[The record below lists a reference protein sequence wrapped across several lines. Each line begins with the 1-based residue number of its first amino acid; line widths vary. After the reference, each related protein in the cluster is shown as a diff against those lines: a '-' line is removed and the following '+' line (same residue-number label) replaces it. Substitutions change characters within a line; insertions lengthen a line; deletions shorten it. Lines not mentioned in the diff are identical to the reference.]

1 MGDWQKS
8 DWGLVTRSQVMGNWF
23 ESRGELVNLSGGL
36 VKKLRGI
43 GLSLVEKAENFWDY
57 GDW

>member
-1 MGDWQKS
+1 
-8 DWGLVTRSQVMGNWF
+8 MGNWF